1 MLPKRYLCFC
11 SDRVFKK
18 KKTWLF
24 VSNNFNFVRSHKNF
38 VQHLK
43 LHQTGQLDDEG
54 RRILLPATKVK
65 AGTKRTRQPRDIYS
79 PAVPQAKPKK
89 PKLSKAAEKEMS
101 KNLCS
106 ICNSKIKLRPENLTI
121 SNYIL
126 NSRKPASVL
135 NTRLCG
141 RLSNGISDT
150 LEIWF
155 ILTHQLRHNPSF
167 SPTYSCDDCNFKT
180 KARRTI
186 RFHVKDRKDC
196 PMWLENR
203 IEALYQSSEK
213 RIEGKRAFFKCCKCD
228 WAKTTRSDETFR

>member
-1 MLPKRYLCFC
+1 
-11 SDRVFKK
+11 
-18 KKTWLF
+18 
-24 VSNNFNFVRSHKNF
+24 
-38 VQHLK
+38 
-43 LHQTGQLDDEG
+43 
-54 RRILLPATKVK
+54 
-65 AGTKRTRQPRDIYS
+65 
-79 PAVPQAKPKK
+79 
-89 PKLSKAAEKEMS
+89 MS

-106 ICNSKIKLRPENLTI
+106 ICNTKIRVLPHEINYMLSSK
-121 SNYIL
+121 
-126 NSRKPASVL
+126 KPALAL

-141 RLSNGISDT
+141 RLSNSLSDT
-150 LEIWF
+150 LEIWYL
-155 ILTHQLRHNPSF
+155 LTHQLRHNPSF

-228 WAKTTRSDETFR
+228 WAKTTRSDETFRNR